1 MCIRDRLCIT
11 CYYTFIYSFFSIS
24 SIVTFILFITY
35 LVPVSYTHLDVY
47 KRQTKFCSYT
57 FICKEFQQSTRQE
70 IYPWY
75 NAGRQVQCYAF
86 WKNGS
91 NPYYTIYIQVL
102 LVTIS
107 VVKKLVKIVMKC
119 SWHQWQMLVCFF
131 LNERESTSKYL
142 LICVIKF

>member
-1 MCIRDRLCIT
+1 MIQFNKVAVIKCRIIKCVVVYTSNNRLD
-11 CYYTFIYSFFSIS
+11 S
-24 SIVTFILFITY
+24 
-35 LVPVSYTHLDVY
+35 
-47 KRQTKFCSYT
+47 TKFCSYT